1 MRRSFILCTIFIGII
16 FQASLLFAQSGNETI
31 TITTYYPSPYG
42 VYGNLQALKSFTVG
56 NFTSSEVQ
64 DLNPGQLQVKDSI
77 VVGDVAAADAK
88 DVTSGQLY
96 VKESLRLEPRTTSP
110 IGTPGKEG
118 ELAYYN
124 DNLYVHNGSTW
135 KIAMGSS
142 TPPATNPPPTGTPG
156 GGGYPSGFTLGSI
169 VVKFHENSGNGLV
182 SVQSCTNVWPGI
194 CASVYSRE
202 PDDYAG
208 CESGW
213 RVIKTGT
220 QNTGSGSA
228 GPTSYQA
235 YTSYYNCI
243 KE

>member
-142 TPPATNPPPTGTPG
+142 PSTPTTPPPGG
-156 GGGYPSGFTLGSI
+156 GGGYPPGFMAGSI
-169 VVKFHENSGNGLV
+169 ILKIYVRSGNGLV
-182 SVQSCTNVWPGI
+182 EIQDCTNTSPGI
-194 CASVYSRE
+194 CNTVYSRE
-202 PDDYAG
+202 PNDYAG

-213 RVIKTGT
+213 RVLNTGT
-220 QNTGSGSA
+220 QTTGSDSFGWYSNV
-228 GPTSYQA
+228 
-235 YTSYYNCI
+235 YYNCI